1 MPRCFRL
8 SPPLYNIYN
17 CVRALHVTQSNEL
30 VFHIIYY
37 SRFFMSSSPD
47 SASQPTG
54 TASSWLSLPNFI
66 TSRMP
71 GSKARSNKPQDGFRT
86 GTGVPSAHEN
96 RETALSQQIVN
107 LMDQVRQLHDQVQ
120 ALQQGQDFRSH
131 FKDSG
136 IPHDKIQQQ
145 LSTMEVEIQG
155 WARMALRDSDW
166 KSPDGKF
173 PAAVHLQQ
181 GQFPNFK
188 SALWR
193 ICHDD
198 MKPDFL
204 QQISST
210 DLLAAIASC
219 IIVEQAVMN
228 PLGPCTRKF
237 EGDVNS
243 DVYKV
248 MSNGEA
254 SLGGYLL
261 GLVFFPSLLFSL
273 ARVDTLDNSEPTISQ
288 GMAGCLPEAL

>member
-1 MPRCFRL
+1 
-8 SPPLYNIYN
+8 
-17 CVRALHVTQSNEL
+17 
-30 VFHIIYY
+30 
-37 SRFFMSSSPD
+37 MSSSPD
-47 SASQPTG
+47 SESQPPG
-54 TASSWLSLPNFI
+54 AGSYWPNFL
-66 TSRMP
+66 RMSS
-71 GSKARSNKPQDGFRT
+71 SKARSSNKPQDGFRT
-86 GTGVPSAHEN
+86 GTGIPSAHEN
-96 RETALSQQIVN
+96 RETALNQQIFA
-107 LMDQVRQLHDQVQ
+107 LKDQVRQLQDQVQ

-155 WARMALRDSDW
+155 WARMALKGSDW

-181 GQFPNFK
+181 GEFPNFK
-188 SALWR
+188 NALWQ

-248 MSNGEA
+248 MSNSEA
-254 SLGGYLL
+254 SLGGSLHV
-261 GLVFFPSLLFSL
+261 LVSFPSLLSFL
-273 ARVDTLDNSEPTISQ
+273 ARADTLNDSESTISQ
-288 GMAGCLPEAL
+288 VMAGCLPEAL